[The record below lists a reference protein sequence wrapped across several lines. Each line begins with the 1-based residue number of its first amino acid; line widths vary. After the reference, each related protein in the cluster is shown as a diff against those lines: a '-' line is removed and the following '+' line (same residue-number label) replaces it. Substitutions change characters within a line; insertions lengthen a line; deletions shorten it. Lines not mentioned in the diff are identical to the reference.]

1 MDQNISEFMNN
12 LRTKKCGGHFFDLLL
27 MWPSIMLTK
36 YIADPTYILE
46 NIDRMSFAFAEQLL
60 MRTTASTER
69 VCPLQHYSQVVAAY
83 ITLQTICSL
92 TVWIIRLPRAH
103 SNGEAFQDV
112 KKPRYIIAKNSVLV
126 FIMNILHYITIRKSV
141 CKVYLR
147 QKKIK
152 LYTKSNFTFSF
163 LSLFTILAT
172 EYKMLRD

>member
-1 MDQNISEFMNN
+1 M
-12 LRTKKCGGHFFDLLL
+12 
-27 MWPSIMLTK
+27 PTK

-60 MRTTASTER
+60 MRTTACTER
-69 VCPLQHYSQVVAAY
+69 FCRLQHYSQVVVAY
-83 ITLQTICSL
+83 ITLQAICSL
-92 TVWIIRLPRAH
+92 TVSITRLPRAH

-112 KKPRYIIAKNSVLV
+112 KKRRYIIAKNAMLV
-126 FIMNILHYITIRKSV
+126 FILNILHYITIRKAV

-163 LSLFTILAT
+163 LSLFIILAT
-172 EYKMLRD
+172 EYKILRD

>member
-69 VCPLQHYSQVVAAY
+69 V
-83 ITLQTICSL
+83 
-92 TVWIIRLPRAH
+92 
-103 SNGEAFQDV
+103 
-112 KKPRYIIAKNSVLV
+112 
-126 FIMNILHYITIRKSV
+126 
-141 CKVYLR
+141 
-147 QKKIK
+147 
-152 LYTKSNFTFSF
+152 
-163 LSLFTILAT
+163 
-172 EYKMLRD
+172 

>member
-1 MDQNISEFMNN
+1 MAAKKLMYFHEALEYLEN
-12 LRTKKCGGHFFDLLL
+12 LDV
-27 MWPSIMLTK
+27 SS
-36 YIADPTYILE
+36 E

-60 MRTTASTER
+60 MRTTTCTER
-69 VCPLQHYSQVVAAY
+69 VCRLQHYSQVVAAY

-92 TVWIIRLPRAH
+92 TVSTTRLSRAH
-103 SNGEAFQDV
+103 RNSEAFQDV
-112 KKPRYIIAKNSVLV
+112 KKPRYIIAKNAMLV
-126 FIMNILHYITIRKSV
+126 FILNILHYITIRKAV